1 MGSFVSLVFVTV
13 LAIAGAAVQLVRSR
27 QPRTL
32 GRASEVF
39 LVWFLVW
46 LLVVWAGIGAVLAF
60 LSHTLLTDQTARAIG
75 WPTGNP
81 FQSEVAVANLVVGV
95 LGILCYWI
103 RGNFWSAAVIATSV
117 WLLGD
122 AVVHIYH
129 IVVNQN
135 YHPGNARLPF
145 YYDILLPLLLIVLL
159 IVYRVS
165 GGGSGAERAPRVV

>member
-1 MGSFVSLVFVTV
+1 MGSFVAIIFFPV
-13 LAIAGAAVQLVRSR
+13 LAIAGAAVQLARSR

-32 GRASEVF
+32 GHASEVF
-39 LVWFLVW
+39 LVWFLV
-46 LLVVWAGIGAVLAF
+46 VWAGIGGVLAF
-60 LSHTLLTDQTARAIG
+60 LSHTLLADQTARAIG

-103 RGNFWSAAVIATSV
+103 RGNFWLATVIATSV

-135 YHPGNARLPF
+135 YHPGNAGLPF
-145 YYDILLPLLLIVLL
+145 YFDILLPLLLIVLL
-159 IVYRVS
+159 IIYRVS
-165 GGGSGAERAPRVV
+165 GAGSETGRTPRVV

>member
-1 MGSFVSLVFVTV
+1 MGSFFFTLIFPVI
-13 LAIAGAAVQLVRSR
+13 AIVGAAVQLARSR
-27 QPRTL
+27 RPRTL
-32 GRASEVF
+32 GHASEVF
-39 LVWFLVW
+39 LVWFLV
-46 LLVVWAGIGAVLAF
+46 VWAGIGSVFTF
-60 LSHTLLTDQTARAIG
+60 LSHTLLAEQTARAIG

-103 RGNFWSAAVIATSV
+103 RGNFWLATVIATSV

-135 YHPGNARLPF
+135 YHPGNAGLPF
-145 YYDILLPLLLIVLL
+145 YFDILLPLLLIVLL
-159 IVYRVS
+159 IIYRVS
-165 GGGSGAERAPRVV
+165 GAGSETGRTPRVV

>member
-1 MGSFVSLVFVTV
+1 
-13 LAIAGAAVQLVRSR
+13 LA
-27 QPRTL
+27 
-32 GRASEVF
+32 
-39 LVWFLVW
+39 
-46 LLVVWAGIGAVLAF
+46 
-60 LSHTLLTDQTARAIG
+60 DQTARAIG

-103 RGNFWSAAVIATSV
+103 RGNFWLATVIATSV

-135 YHPGNARLPF
+135 YHPGNAGLPF

-159 IVYRVS
+159 IVYGAS
-165 GGGSGAERAPRVV
+165 GGGSEAERVPRVR

>member
-1 MGSFVSLVFVTV
+1 MGSFVASIFFPV
-13 LAIAGAAVQLVRSR
+13 LAIAGAAAQLARSR

-39 LVWFLVW
+39 LVWFLV
-46 LLVVWAGIGAVLAF
+46 VWAGIGGVLAF
-60 LSHTLLTDQTARAIG
+60 LSHTLLADQTARAIG

-103 RGNFWSAAVIATSV
+103 RGNFWLATVIATSV

-135 YHPGNARLPF
+135 YHPGNAGLPF
-145 YYDILLPLLLIVLL
+145 YFDILLPLLLIVLL
-159 IVYRVS
+159 IIYRAS
-165 GGGSGAERAPRVV
+165 GGGSGTARAPRVV

>member
-1 MGSFVSLVFVTV
+1 MGSFVSIVFFPL

-27 QPRTL
+27 EPRTL

-39 LVWFLVW
+39 LVWFV
-46 LLVVWAGIGAVLAF
+46 VVWAGIGGVVAF
-60 LSHTLLTDQTARAIG
+60 LSHTLLADQTARAIG

-103 RGNFWSAAVIATSV
+103 RGDFWLATVIATSV

-135 YHPGNARLPF
+135 YHPGNAGLPF

-159 IVYRVS
+159 MIHRVS
-165 GGGSGAERAPRVV
+165 GGGPDTGRAPRVV

>member
-1 MGSFVSLVFVTV
+1 MGSFVAIIFFPV
-13 LAIAGAAVQLVRSR
+13 LAIAGAAVQLARSR

-32 GRASEVF
+32 GHASEVF
-39 LVWFLVW
+39 LVWFLV
-46 LLVVWAGIGAVLAF
+46 VWAGIGGVLAF
-60 LSHTLLTDQTARAIG
+60 LSHTLLADQTARAIG

-103 RGNFWSAAVIATSV
+103 RGNFWLATVIATSV

-135 YHPGNARLPF
+135 YHPGNAGLPF

-165 GGGSGAERAPRVV
+165 GGRSDTGRAPRVV

>member
-1 MGSFVSLVFVTV
+1 MGSFVSIVFFPL
-13 LAIAGAAVQLVRSR
+13 LAIAGAALQLVRSR
-27 QPRTL
+27 EPRTL

-39 LVWFLVW
+39 LVWFLV
-46 LLVVWAGIGAVLAF
+46 VWAGIGGVVAF
-60 LSHTLLTDQTARAIG
+60 LSHTLLADQTARAIG

-81 FQSEVAVANLVVGV
+81 FQSEVAVANLAVGV

-103 RGNFWSAAVIATSV
+103 RGNFWLATVIATSV

-135 YHPGNARLPF
+135 YHPGNAGLPF

-159 IVYRVS
+159 IIHRVS
-165 GGGSGAERAPRVV
+165 GGGSEAERVPRVR

>member
-1 MGSFVSLVFVTV
+1 MGALLTILFIPILALV
-13 LAIAGAAVQLVRSR
+13 GAAVQLALSK

-32 GRASEVF
+32 GHVSEVF
-39 LVWFLVW
+39 LVWV
-46 LLVVWAGIGAVLAF
+46 LVVWVGVGSVLAF
-60 LSHTLLTDQTARAIG
+60 LSHTLLADQTARAIG

-81 FQSEVAVANLVVGV
+81 FQTEVAVANLAVAV

-103 RGNFWSAAVIATSV
+103 RGNFWLATVIATSV

-135 YHPGNARLPF
+135 YNPGNAGPPF
-145 YYDILLPLLLIVLL
+145 YFDILLPLLLIVLL
-159 IVYRVS
+159 IIYRVT
-165 GGGSGAERAPRVV
+165 GGGSDRERAPRVR